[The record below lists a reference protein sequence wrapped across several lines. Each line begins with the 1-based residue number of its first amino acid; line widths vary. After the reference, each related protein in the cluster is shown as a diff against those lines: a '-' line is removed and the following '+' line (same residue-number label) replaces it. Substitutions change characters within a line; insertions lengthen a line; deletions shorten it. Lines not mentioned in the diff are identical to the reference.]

1 MKKLHRSWVAVAA
14 AALLVACSGGGEGD
28 QSPRV
33 SYGKLVTFGDS
44 LSDVGTYGVGIVAS
58 FGGGKYTINGNELSL
73 NWTELLAKT
82 IDVADLC
89 PAQTG
94 LNSAVEL
101 GGPIPT
107 QNFDSCYSYAQ
118 GGARVTDPVGPGNI
132 ALWTVFGDP
141 SGMLGQ
147 LTDPV
152 VNQIT
157 RHLAKP
163 SVGNAFAADDLV
175 TVMAGGNDLF
185 MNLAAFESLV
195 GGGMPPAQATTTVV
209 GLMQTAGTQLA
220 TLVKDQI
227 LAHGAQRVVVVNV
240 PSAQNAPAFLG
251 SPDTQAL
258 VTLMVTGFNSALAT
272 GLAGTEANVLQ
283 VDAYTVSA
291 DQALN
296 PAQYG
301 LSNVTTPACDLE
313 GALADLPTS
322 LVCSELTLI
331 GGDVTYY
338 QYADTVHPTPYGYKL
353 LAQLVTQEM
362 AKKGWL

>member
-33 SYGKLVTFGDS
+33 GYGKLITFGDS

-73 NWTELLAKT
+73 NWTELLART
-82 IDVADLC
+82 VGVADLC
-89 PAQTG
+89 PARTG
-94 LNSAVEL
+94 LNSAAEL
-101 GGPIPT
+101 GGPTPT
-107 QNFDSCYSYAQ
+107 QDFDACFSYAQ

-132 ALWTVFGDP
+132 ALWTFFGDP

-157 RHLAKP
+157 RHLDKP
-163 SVGNAFAADDLV
+163 SVNGGFAADDLV

-185 MNLAAFESLV
+185 MNIATYESLV
-195 GGGMPPAQATTTVV
+195 GSGTSPDDARDAVV
-209 GLMQTAGTQLA
+209 GLMQAAGAQLA
-220 TLVKDQI
+220 ALVKDEI
-227 LAHGAQRVVVVNV
+227 VGNGAQRVVVVNV

-258 VTLMVTGFNSALAT
+258 VTEMVSAFNGALAT
-272 GLAGTEANVLQ
+272 GLTGTEANVLQ

-291 DQALN
+291 DQAAH

-313 GALADLPTS
+313 GALVELPTS
-322 LVCSELTLI
+322 LVCSEATLI